1 MNLIGPFIELDPS
14 GKTSPIHHLCRS
26 HVALRHGGQVTEL
39 VTELSTPVGD
49 LGKYRVYNFSE
60 MLINTNFEY
69 SIPYRKI

>member
-1 MNLIGPFIELDPS
+1 MNLIGSFIELDPP

-49 LGKYRVYNFSE
+49 LGSIVFITFLKF
-60 MLINTNFEY
+60 LINTDIDY
-69 SIPYRKI
+69 SISQYK